1 MNISIIFAG
10 GSGRRMNT
18 KGRPKQFLE
27 FRGKP
32 IIIYTL
38 ELFDNHPE
46 IDGIIVVCQKIGY
59 PIWKK
64 CFENLRLR
72 R

>member
-38 ELFDNHPE
+38 ELFDNQLM
-46 IDGIIVVCQKIGY
+46 V
-59 PIWKK
+59 
-64 CFENLRLR
+64 L
-72 R
+72 